1 MREILIRVKPLTDA
15 SKNLIEKVKKKNPLI
30 QFRVKVPVTATA
42 QRSLHSE
49 VNPEKTV
56 RDIIKQIAEKW
67 DLKQR

>member
-42 QRSLHSE
+42 QRSLHSD
-49 VNPEKTV
+49 VNP
-56 RDIIKQIAEKW
+56 
-67 DLKQR
+67 